1 MVEIESEVVMYPRN
15 CEPFGKSWEKWA
27 EEWCK
32 WLLSIP
38 KDRNPAN
45 DETGI
50 NSSQEQ
56 KDENV
61 WFLAG
66 TFGNNIPVRR
76 KCTIPA
82 SKAILFPIADK
93 EDSFAEDQ
101 ELNNVEELSIRARTC
116 MDRLIYLHLIIDG
129 KRVLNLEKY
138 RVQSKVF
145 NFKFPK
151 NNVYSVTPGQTKSVC
166 DGYWAFLRPLPIG
179 SHEILFSAGIL
190 APQHDPVTIQMRNS
204 PIHGSVIEEIN
215 KNSMFKIYV
224 MYELTVR

>member
-1 MVEIESEVVMYPRN
+1 MIEIDSETMMYPRHYK
-15 CEPFGKSWEKWA
+15 PFGKSWEKWI

-66 TFGNNIPVRR
+66 TFGNNLPVRR
-76 KCTIPA
+76 KCTIPE

-101 ELNNVEELSIRARTC
+101 EFNNVEELSIRARTC
-116 MDRLIYLHLIIDG
+116 MDRLTYLRLIVDG
-129 KRVLNLEKY
+129 KRLLNLEKY
-138 RVQSKVF
+138 RVHSQV
-145 NFKFPK
+145 FKFAFPG
-151 NNVYSVTPGQTKSVC
+151 NNVYDVKPGITSSVC
-166 DGYWAFLRPLPIG
+166 DGYWAFLKPLPTG
-179 SHEILFSAGIL
+179 SHEIHFSAKIFL
-190 APQHDPVTIQMRNS
+190 PNDDAVTMQMKNTS
-204 PIHGSVIEEIN
+204 ICTIIKEIN
-215 KNSMFKIYV
+215 ETSILKIEV
-224 MYELTVR
+224 IYELIIK